1 MKVLIIGSG
10 GREHALAWKMSQSE
24 HVTKVFLAPGN
35 GGSDSEPKIENIDIT
50 DHDELIKFAQ
60 NNSIELTVVG
70 PEQPLSEGIVDKFEA
85 HHLKIFGP
93 SQEAAQ
99 LESSKKYAKEF
110 MIRHSIPTA
119 FYSSFSDP
127 QLAHQYIDQQ
137 QTVPIVIKADG
148 LAAGK
153 GVIIAN
159 SLEEAHQT
167 VDFMLEDNKFGHA
180 GSSIVIEEF
189 LRGEEA
195 SFIVMSDG
203 ENIFPMA
210 SSQDHKRLLD
220 NDLGPNTGSLL

>member
-60 NNSIELTVVG
+60 INSIELTVVG

-99 LESSKKYAKEF
+99 LESSKKYAKR
-110 MIRHSIPTA
+110 I
-119 FYSSFSDP
+119 YDP
-127 QLAHQYIDQQ
+127 A
-137 QTVPIVIKADG
+137 
-148 LAAGK
+148 
-153 GVIIAN
+153 
-159 SLEEAHQT
+159 
-167 VDFMLEDNKFGHA
+167 
-180 GSSIVIEEF
+180 
-189 LRGEEA
+189 
-195 SFIVMSDG
+195 
-203 ENIFPMA
+203 
-210 SSQDHKRLLD
+210 
-220 NDLGPNTGSLL
+220 